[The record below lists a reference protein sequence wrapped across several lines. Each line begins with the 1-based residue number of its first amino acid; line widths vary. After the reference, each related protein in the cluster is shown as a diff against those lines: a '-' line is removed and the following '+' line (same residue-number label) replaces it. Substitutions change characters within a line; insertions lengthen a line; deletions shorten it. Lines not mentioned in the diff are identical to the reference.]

1 MACASNKADLQIT
14 VYIFYLPFKIVALI
28 RTVKDFYTG
37 CSCFYGADKVF
48 YFASPLEGK
57 N

>member
-37 CSCFYGADKVF
+37 FSCFYGADKVF

>member
-1 MACASNKADLQIT
+1 MACASDKADLQST
-14 VYIFYLPFKIVALI
+14 VSIFYLPFKIIALI

-37 CSCFYGADKVF
+37 CICIYSAGKAFCFA
-48 YFASPLEGK
+48 AQIECK